1 LADVARLEWAVDAAA
16 RAADAG
22 GSPESILAAL
32 ATVPAEKVVTQRFA
46 LDPSCH
52 FLSSAYPVLRI
63 WQVHQPGF
71 EGDAAVAFDAAADHL
86 LVRREAGAVIIE
98 RLPPGDHA
106 MLRTLNDGGDLA
118 MALDAAVA
126 AEPDFDLGTAL
137 RAGIAN
143 RTLSQLRGD

>member
-1 LADVARLEWAVDAAA
+1 
-16 RAADAG
+16 
-22 GSPESILAAL
+22 
-32 ATVPAEKVVTQRFA
+32 
-46 LDPSCH
+46 
-52 FLSSAYPVLRI
+52 
-63 WQVHQPGF
+63 
-71 EGDAAVAFDAAADHL
+71 
-86 LVRREAGAVIIE
+86 
-98 RLPPGDHA
+98 LPPGDHA